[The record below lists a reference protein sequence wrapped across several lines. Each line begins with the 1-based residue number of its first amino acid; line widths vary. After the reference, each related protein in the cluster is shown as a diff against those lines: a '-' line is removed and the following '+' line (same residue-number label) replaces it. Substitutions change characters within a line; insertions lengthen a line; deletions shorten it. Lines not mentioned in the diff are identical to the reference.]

1 MTFRAKLL
9 LTQLPLGLGLVLV
22 GTLTVATISS
32 LGRHSQEILKDNYR
46 SVLAAQR
53 MKEAIE
59 RIDDAVQ
66 FAFLGDRT
74 TQQEHIAEQRQ
85 RFEDELRVQENNVT
99 EPGEQ
104 EAVHQLRSLWND
116 YQERVAQFVSTTET
130 VKLQPFYLSTLR
142 PLFLS
147 VKEAVDEILNMNQDA
162 IVQKSELARRAAQRM
177 NALMIAAVLS
187 AFLGGVLIS
196 LSLTKRLL
204 RPLAVLTQAVH
215 RLGQGDFGARV
226 SLSGSDEIAQLA
238 DSFNAM
244 AGHLTEYRHSSL
256 GELLQAQQSSQS
268 AIDSLPDPVVMF
280 DIEGKVLGMN
290 RAAEEQL
297 NVAFQPNGSDPL
309 DGVPPEV
316 RSVLEQVRS
325 YVLGGKGPYAPKGFE
340 DAIRVPATEG
350 ERYFLPRATP
360 VYAERGGI
368 TGATVIL
375 QDVTRLHR
383 FDELKNDL
391 VATVAHEFRTPL
403 TSLRMAIHLCLEELA
418 GPVTEKQADL
428 LYAAREDCERLQSI
442 VDELLDLAKMQ
453 SGRVELQQLLTSP
466 QALIDTAAEAHRAIA
481 AEHDLTLETEIAPE
495 IGDVLVDRERLQ
507 VVLTNLITNAIRHT
521 PGGGRIA
528 LRAHPVEGAVR
539 FAVADTGEGI
549 PEEHLRHI
557 FDKFYRVPDAPAGGA
572 GLGLSIAKE
581 IVEAHGGEIGVES
594 EVGRGSTFWFTL
606 PVVKEEAE
614 AMTST
619 PPQ

>member
-9 LTQLPLGLGLVLV
+9 LTQLPLSLGLVFV
-22 GTLTVATISS
+22 GTLAVATISS

-59 RIDDAVQ
+59 RIDDVVQ
-66 FAFLGDRT
+66 FSLLDDRT
-74 TQQEHIAEQRQ
+74 TLQQQVAAQQQ
-85 RFEDELRVQENNVT
+85 RFEDELQVQENNVT
-99 EPGEQ
+99 ESGEQ
-104 EAVHQLRSLWND
+104 EAVRQLRFLWND
-116 YQERVAQFVSTTET
+116 YQERLTQFVSTTET
-130 VKLQPFYLSTLR
+130 AKLQPFYLSTLR

-147 VKEAVDEILNMNQDA
+147 VKEATDEILHMNQDA

-177 NALMIAAVLS
+177 NVMMITAAFSALV
-187 AFLGGVLIS
+187 GGVLIA

-204 RPLAVLTQAVH
+204 RPLSVLTQAVY
-215 RLGQGDFGARV
+215 RLGQGDFAARV
-226 SLSGSDEIAQLA
+226 SLQGNDEIAQLA

-244 AGHLTEYRHSSL
+244 ANHLAEYRRSSL

-268 AIDSLPDPVVMF
+268 AIDSLPDPVVIF
-280 DIEGKVLGMN
+280 DIEGKVLSVN

-297 NVAFQPNGSDPL
+297 NIAFHPNDSDPL
-309 DGVPPEV
+309 SGVQPEV

-340 DAIRVPATEG
+340 DAIRVPSTDG

-403 TSLRMAIHLCLEELA
+403 TSLRMAIHLCFEETV

-428 LYAAREDCERLQSI
+428 LSAAREDCERLQSI

-466 QALIDTAAEAHRAIA
+466 VALIDTAVEAHRAIA
-481 AEHDLTLETEIAPE
+481 AEHDLMLETEIVPE
-495 IGDVLVDRERLQ
+495 IGNVLVDRERLQ
-507 VVLTNLITNAIRHT
+507 VVFANFITNAVRHT
-521 PGGGRIA
+521 PGGGRIEV
-528 LRAHPVEGAVR
+528 RARPVEGTIR
-539 FAVADTGEGI
+539 FTVADTGEGI

-557 FDKFYRVPDAPAGGA
+557 FDKFYRVPDAPSGGT

-581 IVEAHGGEIGVES
+581 IIEAHGGEIGVES

-606 PVVKEEAE
+606 PVVKEGARAA
-614 AMTST
+614 AME
-619 PPQ
+619 